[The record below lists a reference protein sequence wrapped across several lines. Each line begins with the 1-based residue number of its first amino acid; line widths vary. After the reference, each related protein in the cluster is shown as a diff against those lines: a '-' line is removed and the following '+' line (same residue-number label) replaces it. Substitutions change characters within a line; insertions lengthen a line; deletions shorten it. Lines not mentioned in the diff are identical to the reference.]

1 MSQAISFA
9 LDALHNHLDKLTV
22 SIDAAH
28 FSDTKVQL
36 RTLAKQEGIIRS
48 CIALLEQLPIAQD
61 RVPARNGA
69 RVYRRPQQKAG

>member
-9 LDALHNHLDKLTV
+9 LEALHAHLDKLTV

-28 FSDTKVQL
+28 FSDKRVQL

-69 RVYRRPQQKAG
+69 RVYRRPQQKAS